1 MNLIPKTIS
10 NITPHNYMEALH
22 LNMYIMFPISF
33 SKESNTN
40 QIFTKGKT
48 PNTVARRVQDDT
60 KTRSEATLS
69 LAFERWSAILAYQRF
84 LKITNTGNDEYLCE
98 HII

>member
-1 MNLIPKTIS
+1 MQVSQLD
-10 NITPHNYMEALH
+10 
-22 LNMYIMFPISF
+22 MYIMFSISL

-40 QIFTKGKT
+40 EIFTKAKK
-48 PNTVARRVQDDT
+48 PNTAKRRVQDDT
-60 KTRSEATLS
+60 KTRREATLS
-69 LAFERWSAILAYQRF
+69 LAFERWSAILAYQRS